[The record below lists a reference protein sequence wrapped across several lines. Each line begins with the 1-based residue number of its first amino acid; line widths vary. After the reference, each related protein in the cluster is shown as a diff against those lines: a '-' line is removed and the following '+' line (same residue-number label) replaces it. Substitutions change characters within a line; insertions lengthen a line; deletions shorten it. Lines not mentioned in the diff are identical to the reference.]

1 MFKINPLDVVL
12 WTFRRNEN
20 DIVNL
25 YNTLSPVMQLATGG
39 NMLNFGY
46 WSKEDTSPIDAQNR
60 LCDKVGKTAELDSAN
75 SLLDVG
81 SGLSL
86 PAIMWAMFYPDIDI
100 SCVNINYTQLQLG
113 KKIVNEKIPNS
124 RIHEIN
130 STSTVLPFLTN
141 SMERVIALESA
152 QHFKPFSNFISE
164 SYRVLKKDGILTF
177 AIPVVKRNSNIK
189 NLGILALTWSSEH
202 YEQDF
207 VISKTT
213 KKFKVIE
220 KIGIGLDVFEPLTNY
235 YIKNRKRLKNK
246 ILTQYPPFVENLLF
260 KSLLKMKKASQEK
273 LIDYLLI
280 KCIKSD

>member
-1 MFKINPLDVVL
+1 
-12 WTFRRNEN
+12 
-20 DIVNL
+20 
-25 YNTLSPVMQLATGG
+25 MQVATGG

-60 LCDKVGKTAELDSAN
+60 LCDKVGKIAELYSAN
-75 SLLDVG
+75 SLLDIG
-81 SGLSL
+81 SGLSS
-86 PAIMWAMFYPDIDI
+86 PAIMWSTLYPNIDI
-100 SCVNINYTQLQLG
+100 SCVNINYIQLQLAQ
-113 KKIVNEKIPNS
+113 KIVKEKILNS
-124 RIHEIN
+124 TIHEIN
-130 STSTVLPFLTN
+130 STSTVLPFSTN

-152 QHFKPFSNFISE
+152 QHFKPFDDFISE

-220 KIGIGLDVFEPLTNY
+220 KIGIGSDVFEPLTNY

-246 ILTQYPPFVENLLF
+246 ILTQYPSYVENLLF
-260 KSLLKMKKASQEK
+260 KSLLKMKKTSHEK

-280 KCIKSD
+280 KCIKVN